1 MGKTEKLVLLSVV
14 LVLVVL
20 FVWSLGG
27 DDGTQAAERDQPAAG
42 DDARYGAADGEPGS
56 GSSANMLD
64 RGNSLLSSELDGDD
78 TDGPRTGSGEAL
90 SDGDL
95 GDAAIDRGD
104 RPIGLEPGPGAANP
118 GGAEDVGTTEA
129 SGPTAGPTSGSTS
142 GPAREVRM
150 MPGWDLVTTIG
161 LEATVDPDMH
171 LFRPAPD
178 ATWESL
184 ALDLYGKPALAD
196 LLRHNNEGMETP
208 GEVIFVPAKNDLGPE
223 GTVRY
228 VQVLQGETLWAVA
241 ERTLG
246 SGSRWKEIYE
256 ANQDVVPNPDFL
268 APGTVLTI
276 PE

>member
-27 DDGTQAAERDQPAAG
+27 DDGTQAAERDQAAT
-42 DDARYGAADGEPGS
+42 DEARYGARSQDDSPGDRDGADGG
-56 GSSANMLD
+56 ANMLT
-64 RGNSLLSSELDGDD
+64 RGNSLLSSELEADGVDPSV
-78 TDGPRTGSGEAL
+78 GAL
-90 SDGDL
+90 SDGEV
-95 GDAAIDRGD
+95 GDAAIDRAGD
-104 RPIGLEPGPGAANP
+104 PIALEPGPGEAPEGSAAE
-118 GGAEDVGTTEA
+118 GVGTTEA
-129 SGPTAGPTSGSTS
+129 SGPP
-142 GPAREVRM
+142 REVRM

-161 LEATVDPDMH
+161 LEATVDPDMLLH
-171 LFRPAPD
+171 RPDAD

-184 ALDLYGKPALAD
+184 ASDLYGKPALAD

-256 ANQDVVPNPDFL
+256 ANRDVVPDPDFL

>member
-27 DDGTQAAERDQPAAG
+27 DDGTQAAERDQAAAG
-42 DDARYGAADGEPGS
+42 EARYGAQGRDGDGAAS
-56 GSSANMLD
+56 MMG
-64 RGNSLLSSELDGDD
+64 RGNSLLSSELDGSEQDGEGADPSADD
-78 TDGPRTGSGEAL
+78 L

-95 GDAAIDRGD
+95 GDAGSDVEG
-104 RPIGLEPGPGAANP
+104 GTVELEPGPGGHA
-118 GGAEDVGTTEA
+118 AEDVGTTEA
-129 SGPTAGPTSGSTS
+129 SGPP
-142 GPAREVRM
+142 REVRM

-161 LEATVDPDMH
+161 LEATVDPDMLLH
-171 LFRPAPD
+171 RPDAG

-184 ALDLYGKPALAD
+184 ARDLYGKPALAD

-208 GEVIFVPAKNDLGPE
+208 GEVIFVPARNDLGPE

-256 ANQDVVPNPDFL
+256 ANRDVVPNPDFL